1 LFVNGARQD
10 KIDEAVLALLF
21 LTVTTT
27 GERGKAS
34 IGTPSAGSATRA

>member
-1 LFVNGARQD
+1 MALDTD

-27 GERGKAS
+27 GAREKAS
-34 IGTPSAGSATRA
+34 TGTPSAG